1 MPTLNVSPQAAE
13 LLIERRRSRSSFLDW
28 ARLSL
33 PLVSGGKEPALHHRL
48 IIDKLQQLAERKIM
62 RLALFLPP
70 GSAKSTYA
78 SILFGPWALAQA
90 SGQCIIAAS
99 HSIDKAEE
107 FGRKCRNLIIEQQR
121 VLGYRLQADSK
132 AAGRWKT
139 SNRGEYVSMGAGS
152 GIAGYRADLVII
164 DDPIGK
170 KEDAESA
177 QIREKHWDWWKNDIK
192 PRLKPNAIVVL
203 IMTRWH
209 DDDLGG
215 RILENESADWEI
227 VRLPL
232 LAEQDDPMGRQP
244 GEALWPEWFN
254 SKMIRDAQ
262 QYPATFS
269 ALYQQRPTPPEGD
282 FFKADM
288 LKGYDASQLPK
299 DLAIYVGS
307 DHAFSTKESADRT
320 CIIPVGVD
328 SEGVLWVLPD
338 VWWKRAPSDEVVE
351 AMLDVCRR
359 RKPIT
364 WWTGREHITQAI
376 GPFLRVRMRE
386 TSTYVPLEEVV
397 SVHDKR
403 SRATAVRDRMAM
415 GGVRFPT
422 FASTWWPQAKEE
434 LLKFTGNDDKHDDF
448 VDALAEVGRGLDR
461 LVRPRIKKV
470 ETLDAPLTW
479 GWLKAQDKRHKQ
491 LNLVREY

>member
-1 MPTLNVSPQAAE
+1 MPTLNASPQAAE
-13 LLIERRRSRSSFLDW
+13 LLIERRRCRTSFLDW
-28 ARLSL
+28 AKRTV
-33 PLVSGGKEPALHHRL
+33 PLVSGGTEPAKHHRL
-48 IIDKLQQLAERKIM
+48 IIDKLQQVVERKIK

-78 SILFGPWALAQA
+78 SVLFPPWMLAQ
-90 SGQCIIAAS
+90 SPGQNILACS
-99 HSIDKAEE
+99 HSIEKAEE
-107 FGRKCRNLIIEQQR
+107 FGRKCRNLIVEMR
-121 VLGYRLQADSK
+121 STLGYRLCEHSK
-132 AAGRWKT
+132 AAGRWETTTKCT
-139 SNRGEYVSMGAGS
+139 YLATGVGS
-152 GIAGYRADLVII
+152 GIAGYRADLAVI
-164 DDPIGK
+164 DDPVGK
-170 KEDAESA
+170 KEDAESE
-177 QIREKHWDWWKNDIK
+177 QIREKQWQWGLNDLK
-192 PRLKPNAIVVL
+192 PRLKPNAAVVL

-209 DDDLGG
+209 DDDLAG
-215 RILENESADWEI
+215 RILESEAADWEV

-232 LAEQDDPMGRQP
+232 LAEQNDPMGRQP

-254 SKMIRDAQ
+254 EKMILDAQ

-288 LKGYDASQLPK
+288 LRGYAAPELPK
-299 DLAIYVGS
+299 ELAVYVGS
-307 DHAFSTKESADRT
+307 DHAFSTKDSADRT
-320 CIIPVGVD
+320 CIIPVGID
-328 SEGVLWVLPD
+328 TEGVLWVLPD

-351 AMLDVCRR
+351 AILELCRR
-359 RKPIT
+359 RRPIT

-422 FASTWWPQAKEE
+422 FATWWPQAKEE

-470 ETLDAPLTW
+470 ETLNAPLTW
-479 GWLKAQDKRHKQ
+479 GWLKAQDKRQKQ